1 MVNRVTQPFHRSY
14 AAVVTHIFTF
24 MRTELYLLPNS
35 TIFTN
40 CQVLT
45 RDSSRKASEKE
56 KKIICSMSA
65 LGIWISVETLRNEG
79 IHITEIV

>member
-14 AAVVTHIFTF
+14 AAVVIHIFTF

-45 RDSSRKASEKE
+45 RDSSRKASERE
-56 KKIICSMSA
+56 KKLFVPCKHLESGSQ
-65 LGIWISVETLRNEG
+65 LK
-79 IHITEIV
+79 H